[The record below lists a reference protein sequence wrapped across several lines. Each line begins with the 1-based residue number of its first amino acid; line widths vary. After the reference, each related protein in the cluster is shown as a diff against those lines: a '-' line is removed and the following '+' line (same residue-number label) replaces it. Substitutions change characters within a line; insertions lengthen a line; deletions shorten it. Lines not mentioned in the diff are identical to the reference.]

1 MKNQKGVTLISLT
14 IYIIALTV
22 IIAMLSLI
30 STFFYKNVKDSQN
43 DIEPLTEFTNFNS
56 YFSTDANTSNMI
68 YLTTGSG
75 DNYSYVALVNKDT
88 LNQEN
93 PEVIKYIYVSAD
105 KTIYRDT
112 GNTSI
117 AVARNVTQSSFT
129 ESAEE
134 QQTNSSK
141 KKITIMLTIGNSS
154 KTYNYSLY
162 ND

>member
-1 MKNQKGVTLISLT
+1 
-14 IYIIALTV
+14 
-22 IIAMLSLI
+22 
-30 STFFYKNVKDSQN
+30 
-43 DIEPLTEFTNFNS
+43 
-56 YFSTDANTSNMI
+56 MI

-154 KTYNYSLY
+154 KKYNYSLY